1 MVIRTYIDKNNTI
14 IKNSDVN
21 TGRNP
26 IVELYYGGKTG
37 ETDFTRHLLYFD
49 IEDLQN
55 RYNNGELGDLS
66 KVTHTLRMCN
76 SSYFDSNLQAQKV
89 LDDKQ
94 RTSSFELMLF
104 RINQD
109 WDEGTGYD
117 YQRYMKLEDD
127 NDITFVQSASNW
139 FLADT
144 LNPWSSDGVYS
155 AETYCNYA
163 LIMNENC

>member
-26 IVELYYGGKTG
+26 IAELYYGGKTG

-49 IEDLQN
+49 INDLQN

-76 SSYFDSNLQAQKV
+76 SSYFDRNLQAQKA
-89 LDDKQ
+89 LDEKQ

-104 RINQD
+104 RVNED

-117 YQRYMKLEDD
+117 YQ
-127 NDITFVQSASNW
+127 S
-139 FLADT
+139 
-144 LNPWSSDGVYS
+144 
-155 AETYCNYA
+155 
-163 LIMNENC
+163 